1 MYNLQTLN
9 QFLMKVLLQLHFETN
24 MLIHYLYLFLEHT

>member
-9 QFLMKVLLQLHFETN
+9 QFLTLCLKLSVMIASLSEKRGT
-24 MLIHYLYLFLEHT
+24 